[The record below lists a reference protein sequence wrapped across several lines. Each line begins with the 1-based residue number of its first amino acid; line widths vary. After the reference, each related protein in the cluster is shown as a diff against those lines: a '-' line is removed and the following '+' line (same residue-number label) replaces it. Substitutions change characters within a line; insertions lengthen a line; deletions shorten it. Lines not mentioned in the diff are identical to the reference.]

1 MLLATILLFVSSIL
15 AIAIDP
21 SSPSLLQPGSNVSTL
36 RSPPRVVSPTR
47 CTSRSVYYQQNV
59 RAIDCLNVFTFI
71 LATEHHAREQ
81 TFTVPPDVSSST
93 VAYSRRSGT
102 CKLDVSIIAGVT
114 MVVSSFDE
122 ILQAALRVVGLCLL
136 DNRPDSMHCTLP
148 S

>member
-1 MLLATILLFVSSIL
+1 MLRATILLFISSIM
-15 AIAIDP
+15 AITVD
-21 SSPSLLQPGSNVSTL
+21 SSSRSLLQPGSNVSTL
-36 RSPPRVVSPTR
+36 RSPPHVSPTR
-47 CTSRSVYYQQNV
+47 CTSRSVDYRQNV

-102 CKLDVSIIAGVT
+102 CKLDVSFIAGVT

-122 ILQAALRVVGLCLL
+122 ILQAALQVVGLCLL